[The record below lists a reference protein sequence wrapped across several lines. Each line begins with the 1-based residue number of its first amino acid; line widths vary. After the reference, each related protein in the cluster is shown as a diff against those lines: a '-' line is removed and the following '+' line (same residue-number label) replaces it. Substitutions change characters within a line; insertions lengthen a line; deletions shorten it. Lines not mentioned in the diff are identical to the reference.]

1 MLNSDHFFLFILT
14 ARAGSKALANLTPNE
29 RAQIIHQLA
38 ELIQDNHREI
48 LAANQKDMVA
58 ARRDGSMAASLVS
71 RLELTSQKLNVL
83 TEGLRQIAESSKNI
97 LGRPIRATRLGDGLD
112 LHQITV
118 PIGVLLVIFESRPDC
133 LPQVTLFSLFEFV
146 RFDIVKISSFPF
158 IWQKFRGKSQN
169 LSSNNKFYQ
178 TSGLFFEEDLV

>member
-1 MLNSDHFFLFILT
+1 MNEYLNRCTKICVTTDSVNYSLRLIL

-38 ELIQDNHREI
+38 ELIQDNHRDI
-48 LAANQKDMVA
+48 LAANQKDMDA
-58 ARRDGSMAASLVS
+58 ARRDSSMAPSLVS
-71 RLELTSQKLNVL
+71 RLALTPQKLNVL

-97 LGRPIRATRLGDGLD
+97 LGRPIRATRIGDGLD

-133 LPQVTLFSLFEFV
+133 LPQVRSL
-146 RFDIVKISSFPF
+146 
-158 IWQKFRGKSQN
+158 
-169 LSSNNKFYQ
+169 
-178 TSGLFFEEDLV
+178 